1 MLLRKAVKNK
11 DWPVHEHN
19 EEKCNTDLENDPGR
33 KRKRDFK
40 DEGMEI
46 FWECM
51 NNMEKTEK
59 PNKGLL
65 MLMENLST
73 STSTIGMMQEYT
85 QNFSTN
91 WNYSCAVINATIF
104 SLDLEE

>member
-1 MLLRKAVKNK
+1 MRKAVKNK

-19 EEKCNTDLENDPGR
+19 EENCNSDLENDSGT

-73 STSTIGMMQEYT
+73 STSTIEMMQEYD
-85 QNFSTN
+85 QRLFLKLELFLCGDQR
-91 WNYSCAVINATIF
+91 YIF